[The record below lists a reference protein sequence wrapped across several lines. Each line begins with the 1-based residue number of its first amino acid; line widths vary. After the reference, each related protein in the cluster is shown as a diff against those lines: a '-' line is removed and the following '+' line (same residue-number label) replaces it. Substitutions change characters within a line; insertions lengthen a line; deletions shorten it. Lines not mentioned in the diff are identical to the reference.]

1 MTDKVDELVKEA
13 IIEVFEEFDRKLHGR
28 SLEEYIEQYT
38 EALKRMTEYI
48 EKQEES
54 KEWA

>member
-13 IIEVFEEFDRKLHGR
+13 IVEVFEEFDRKLKGR

-54 KEWA
+54 KE